1 MPKKKRYRYPRPR
14 VGPAIILK
22 QRVADGSATPAE
34 AQECKRI
41 LNVLR
46 QKFLNGSL
54 SPESARRFGFE

>member
-1 MPKKKRYRYPRPR
+1 MPKKLYRYPRPR

-34 AQECKRI
+34 AQEYQRVI
-41 LNVLR
+41 NIFR

-54 SPESARRFGFE
+54 SPESARRLGIE